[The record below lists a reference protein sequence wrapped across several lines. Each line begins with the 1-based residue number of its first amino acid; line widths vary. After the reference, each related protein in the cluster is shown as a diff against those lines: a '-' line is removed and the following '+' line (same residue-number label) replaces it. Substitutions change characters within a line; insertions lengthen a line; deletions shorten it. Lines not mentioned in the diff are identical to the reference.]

1 MDTYIELSESP
12 LLPGLSPVR
21 VRYRA
26 AGAGAPMVI
35 LHGGWGYEAYPF
47 DRQIAALAPSR
58 RLVIP
63 DRSGY
68 GASGRLRVQALD
80 FHQRAADETFAVIE
94 HLGLQR
100 PVLWGHS
107 DGAVIALLMGLAA
120 PERLSGLIVE
130 AAHFFRRKPASHE
143 FFETMRDRP
152 DAFGGTIAGALARD
166 HGDAWRDVITANGD
180 VWLRLGG
187 HGGDLYDG
195 RLSPLPVPVLVI
207 HGALDPRTEPGE
219 LDALR
224 AALTV
229 SRATATEFGDAAPGQ
244 RVATKDVRPAVR
256 FEILAAGRHSP
267 HSERA
272 TADEVTRI
280 ASAFVAG
287 LAPAPAG
294 RS

>member
-12 LLPGLSPVR
+12 LRPGISPVR
-21 VRYRA
+21 LRYRT
-26 AGAGAPMVI
+26 AGAGAPVVI

-47 DRQIAALAPSR
+47 DRQIAALAPSH

-80 FHQRAADETFAVIE
+80 FHQRAAAETFAVIDR
-94 HLGLQR
+94 LGLQR

-107 DGAVIALLMGLAA
+107 DGGVIALLMGLAA

-130 AAHFFRRKPASHE
+130 APHFFRRKPASRE
-143 FFETMRDRP
+143 FFETMRDHP

-166 HGDAWRDVITANGD
+166 HGDAWRDVIAANGD
-180 VWLRLGG
+180 VWLRLAEL
-187 HGGDLYDG
+187 GGDLYDG

-207 HGALDPRTEPGE
+207 HGVADPRTEPGE

-224 AALTV
+224 AALTAPQAV
-229 SRATATEFGDAAPGQ
+229 GTEFGAAEPG
-244 RVATKDVRPAVR
+244 RSVAGKDVPAVR
-256 FEILAAGRHSP
+256 FEILAGGRHSP

-280 ASAFVAG
+280 ASEFVAG
-287 LAPAPAG
+287 LAPAPVG